1 MNILQRA
8 QIEGIAA
15 QGEAHIR
22 LINSTR
28 IDKAKKAIAIA
39 ETVINTQL
47 AIIKLL
53 NGVSDD

>member
-15 QGEAHIR
+15 QGKAHIR

-47 AIIKLL
+47 AIIKVLK
-53 NGVSDD
+53 G